1 VSAAPSTGLAEAI
14 RTERSATIDRLGTE
28 PILWLAAAPL
38 WSGDVAEAARF
49 PTGPAGSVGEFVR
62 LACAAGWCDTRGDLD
77 GEDAEELRF
86 WMPDEARRDVL
97 ALLAQRPGADLKG
110 TATRIALHIAA
121 LDMSFASAARA
132 PDVPAALRDWAELM
146 TDSAPELA
154 LVERVRMAVEAED
167 LAGAQQFVMAGEA
180 MAPVLAG
187 TAELALDRARRL
199 LSLGARRRQDRRA
212 LGRYLDRRELSDAVA
227 DLLAPGAG
235 SWALHLRGVGGV
247 GKTMLIRY
255 LASGRYA
262 AERKLPSFPVA
273 RADFD
278 HVSPDYPVRLPVQ
291 LLVQLA
297 DELTLH
303 AAADTRADR
312 SMRRFRDAAT
322 SAHEALSAV
331 REENAAALEHP
342 LVLGAIDA
350 FADVLADLPG
360 TLLVLDTCEELAKAD
375 VGGLAS
381 PAVQA
386 TFTIIERLNERAP
399 SARFLLAGR
408 RPLPAHDDY
417 LAVCK
422 VAGFTVDEAR
432 RYLSEFARRPVA
444 PRLADAMIR
453 QSEAVEPGPEPAEA
467 EPTAER
473 GLPSRVSPF
482 DLALYLSWAD
492 DDPGLNVRR
501 VELGSDAYV
510 EGRIIERLGDPLVRR
525 ALPLLAAAGRCRAS
539 TLASFLGADDRQAA
553 LLGLR
558 LAEQEWIEADGDS
571 PEHVAAMPALV
582 RRLRRYYNA
591 PDRAAEFVS
600 VTTRLADV
608 LRSRL
613 RATPLPD
620 IDLDELLAA
629 LRLASPADAAAL
641 WDSIAERATDPPGH
655 WGWMLDV
662 TRRVRGES
670 AYEQWP
676 TADALRATVL
686 AAHIAARRR
695 ASAAYSPRHDWTE
708 VRARADRHPE
718 PNAAWVLRARGAL
731 GLLPYTPDDESLW
744 ADLVLPGVAMD
755 AAAAALAL
763 GSASAQD
770 VAAAPVNALSHLVRA
785 PFTRVLA
792 AAAVDAADRLL
803 EAGELKAV
811 ERLFAEYAP
820 TVGGRAL
827 RPTVNLLWD
836 VDQVRAADDRGAGS
850 RVRAWALVALG
861 RLRADDEQATA
872 FGYLAD
878 AETAA
883 ETGAARAE
891 PAWADWIAPRDLLA
905 RTRIERGLI
914 DAPDDAALDRWER
927 YAADDLGRID
937 RERLASLCLRT
948 RLDRGPI
955 EGPVIERWAELD
967 RYVPGRMPTCSA
979 HDLVPPLCVTLA
991 EAWLAIGQ
999 PDHALALI
1007 ERRRE
1012 EMLGDREE
1020 NADEATQLALDSET
1034 IRIARRFRL
1043 TDQRYL
1049 LTRWADPGYQG
1060 SYGAADVARVPPPG
1074 DQEST
1079 RLVLTDD
1086 ARRAIAV
1093 IFGEPQSAPG
1103 AEVTERPASWHAWW
1117 QCLRVLPGPPPNAP
1131 PTPRWPP
1138 DGPSTD
1144 LAADLELDLEEMRQ
1158 LGYPRFGEDQQ
1169 QLAGWLARPR
1179 REIPSA
1185 RSADP
1190 IRDVRAALRRT
1201 ALTEE
1206 TPVSRTGVPG
1216 RRVAELAFEEAELLA
1231 LRLPDAAARLFL
1243 LSFHAY
1249 GRDADDPLGRL
1260 LAAASCAA
1268 LTGKSSHRELARESL
1283 SRVRDLMPTVSE
1295 ALAGPIDEAGRWRY
1309 WAELTQRVL
1318 PVETDSASSLPWWQR
1333 APDVKPPSAVLAP
1346 PPAPP
1351 RVQAPGAQPPRARRL
1366 PVVVGLAIVGVVIGV
1381 ALAPTI
1387 AKLSLDTARTGSA
1400 TANPGGSG
1408 FTLIDWLAVALGAVL
1423 VLAAVIIVAQL
1434 PRSSRL
1440 AAGRGIG
1447 ALPLGSL
1454 LFDVTVS
1461 PAGVPQL
1468 RVEPRPVRDAP
1479 SRQWVRL
1486 VLSSPASWLA
1496 RAVRRDKPTGYTAIP
1511 TAECHTWTDLAKE
1524 RDRWWGKGADDAAGV
1539 IWLGRDNAG
1548 LPWERDLSASL
1559 GAGAAGRIEW
1569 ARLLVTD
1576 AAAVSA
1582 VGATGVGFAAPAA
1595 WMRDLG
1601 RYYAASPVDSSE
1613 TSKTAERASDPVRFR
1628 LRHAIGEAVR
1638 TSAGP
1643 RLDVSGAAAKRGG
1656 GGGELLGPRQ
1666 LVQGSPAIVVLQ
1678 AEPITGSMSDESAQG
1693 FREMSEW
1700 CELAVDLIEAR
1711 TAAVLILPPL
1721 RASLARLVN
1730 QTIAGHVRTRRGD
1743 DARLLLHKLRRTV
1756 KDTADSAVCDDFVL
1770 FLNPR
1775 RYG

>member
-1 VSAAPSTGLAEAI
+1 
-14 RTERSATIDRLGTE
+14 
-28 PILWLAAAPL
+28 
-38 WSGDVAEAARF
+38 
-49 PTGPAGSVGEFVR
+49 
-62 LACAAGWCDTRGDLD
+62 
-77 GEDAEELRF
+77 
-86 WMPDEARRDVL
+86 
-97 ALLAQRPGADLKG
+97 
-110 TATRIALHIAA
+110 
-121 LDMSFASAARA
+121 
-132 PDVPAALRDWAELM
+132 M

-154 LVERVRMAVEAED
+154 LVERVRLAVEAED

-212 LGRYLDRRELSDAVA
+212 LGRYLDRPELSDAVA
-227 DLLAPGAG
+227 DLLVAG
-235 SWALHLRGVGGV
+235 GGRWALHLRGVGGV

-262 AERKLPSFPVA
+262 AERTLSSFPVA
-273 RADFD
+273 RVDFD
-278 HVSPDYPVRLPVQ
+278 HISPDYPVRRPVQ
-291 LLVQLA
+291 LLAQLA

-303 AAADTRADR
+303 AAADARADR

-322 SAHEALSAV
+322 SAQEALSAV
-331 REENAAALEHP
+331 REESAAALQHP

-350 FADVLADLPG
+350 FADVLAELPG

-375 VGGLAS
+375 VDDPAS

-386 TFTIIERLNERAP
+386 TFAIIERLHKRAP
-399 SARFLLAGR
+399 SARFLLAGL

-453 QSEAVEPGPEPAEA
+453 QSEAVEPGPEGAEPK
-467 EPTAER
+467 PTAER
-473 GLPSRVSPF
+473 GMPSRVSPF

-492 DDPGLNVRR
+492 DDPGLDVGR
-501 VELGSDAYV
+501 VDLGSDAYV

-539 TLASFLGADDRQAA
+539 TLAFFLAADDRRAA
-553 LLGLR
+553 MLGLR
-558 LAEQEWIEADGDS
+558 LAEQEWIEADGD
-571 PEHVAAMPALV
+571 PPVHVAAMPALV

-600 VTTRLADV
+600 VTARLADV
-608 LRSRL
+608 LRSSL

-641 WDSIAERATDPPGH
+641 WDSIAERATEPPGH

-695 ASAAYSPRHDWTE
+695 ASAAYSPRDDWTE
-708 VRARADRHPE
+708 VRAWADRHPE

-744 ADLVLPGVAMD
+744 ADLVLPGAAMD
-755 AAAAALAL
+755 GAAAALAL
-763 GSASAQD
+763 GSARAED
-770 VAAAPVNALSHLVRA
+770 VAAASVNALSYLVRA

-803 EAGELKAV
+803 EAGELEAV
-811 ERLFAEYAP
+811 ERLFAGYAP
-820 TVGGRAL
+820 IVGRRAL
-827 RPTVNLLWD
+827 RLTVNLQWA
-836 VDQVRAADDRGAGS
+836 VDQPGAADDLGAGS

-861 RLRADDEQATA
+861 RLRTDVEQTTA
-872 FGYLAD
+872 HRYLAD

-883 ETGAARAE
+883 ETGAGRAE

-948 RLDRGPI
+948 RLDRGAI
-955 EGPVIERWAELD
+955 GRPVIERWAELD

-999 PDHALALI
+999 PDRALALI

-1020 NADEATQLALDSET
+1020 NADEATQLALDAGT

-1074 DQEST
+1074 DQEPT

-1093 IFGEPQSAPG
+1093 IFGEPPQSAPG

-1117 QCLRVLPGPPPNAP
+1117 QCLTVLPGPPPNAP

-1144 LAADLELDLEEMRQ
+1144 LAADIELDLEEMRQ

-1179 REIPSA
+1179 RETPSA

-1190 IRDVRAALRRT
+1190 IRDVRAALRQT
-1201 ALTEE
+1201 ALADE
-1206 TPVSRTGVPG
+1206 TPVLRTGVPG

-1231 LRLPDAAARLFL
+1231 PRLPDAAARLFL
-1243 LSFHAY
+1243 LSFDAY

-1268 LTGKSSHRELARESL
+1268 LTGKSSHRELARGSL
-1283 SRVRDLMPTVSE
+1283 SRVRDLLPTVSE
-1295 ALAGPIDEAGRWRY
+1295 ALDGPIDEAGRWRY

-1318 PVETDSASSLPWWQR
+1318 PVEADSASSLPWWQR
-1333 APDVKPPSAVLAP
+1333 APGLKPPSGAAAP

-1351 RVQAPGAQPPRARRL
+1351 RASAPIAPAPIAQAPRSARRL
-1366 PVVVGLAIVGVVIGV
+1366 PVVVGLAIVGVVLGV
-1381 ALAPTI
+1381 ALAPMI
-1387 AKLSLDTARTGSA
+1387 AKVSLDTAGTGSGA
-1400 TANPGGSG
+1400 ANPAGSG
-1408 FTLIDWLAVALGAVL
+1408 LTPIDWLAVALGAVL
-1423 VLAAVIIVAQL
+1423 VLAAGIIAAQL
-1434 PRSSRL
+1434 PRSFRL

-1447 ALPLGSL
+1447 ALPPGSL
-1454 LFDVTVS
+1454 MFDVTVS
-1461 PAGVPQL
+1461 PTGVPQL

-1479 SRQWVRL
+1479 GRQWLRL
-1486 VLSSPASWLA
+1486 ALSSPAMWLA
-1496 RAVRRDKPTGYTAIP
+1496 RTLRRDEPTGYTAMP
-1511 TAECHTWTDLAKE
+1511 TAECHTWTDLPKE

-1539 IWLGRDNAG
+1539 IRLSRDNAG

-1559 GAGAAGRIEW
+1559 GRGAAGRIEW
-1569 ARLLVTD
+1569 ARLLGTD
-1576 AAAVSA
+1576 ATPVSA
-1582 VGATGVGFAAPAA
+1582 VGATGVRFAAPAA
-1595 WMRDLG
+1595 WMFDLG
-1601 RYYAASPVDSSE
+1601 RHYSSNPFDISEAAQA
-1613 TSKTAERASDPVRFR
+1613 AELTTDPVRFR
-1628 LRHAIGEAVR
+1628 LCHAIGEAVR

-1643 RLDVSGAAAKRGG
+1643 RLDISGAAARRNGG
-1656 GGGELLGPRQ
+1656 VQLLGARQ
-1666 LVQGSPAIVVLQ
+1666 LTQGSPAIVVLQ
-1678 AEPITGSMSDESAQG
+1678 AEPIIGSTSGESGQG
-1693 FREMSEW
+1693 LREMSEW

-1711 TAAVLILPPL
+1711 TAAVLILPPVQT
-1721 RASLARLVN
+1721 SLARLVE
-1730 QTIAGHVRTRRGD
+1730 QTIAWHVRARRGD
-1743 DARLLLHKLRRTV
+1743 DARLLLRRLRRTAEG
-1756 KDTADSAVCDDFVL
+1756 TAYSAVCEDFVL